1 MKNEKLSIIYF
12 EEIDSTQKYLVEK
25 IKNAQLNPPVCVW
38 TELQTNGIGS
48 RNNKWIGKKGN
59 LFFSFSFDKDKFADV
74 PLQSLSI
81 YFGWIFK
88 KTLNELGSKALMKW
102 PNDIY
107 LIDEKPK
114 KIGGVITQLLSDKV
128 ICGIGLNTKFS
139 PDDNFGCLDI
149 NVKNDKILYRFFEN
163 LNNKRWNNII
173 KEFKLEFDKFKHN
186 FGISGNLAEDGSIEN
201 NKKRIYSRR

>member
-1 MKNEKLSIIYF
+1 MKSEKLSIIYF

-59 LFFSFSFDKDKFADV
+59 LFFSFAFDKDKFADV

-88 KTLNELGSKALMKW
+88 TTLNEIGSKALMKW

-114 KIGGVITQLLSDKV
+114 KIGGIITRIVNNIV

-139 PDDNFGCLDI
+139 PNENFGRLDI
-149 NVKNDKILYRFFEN
+149 DVKNDKILYRFFEN
-163 LNNKRWNNII
+163 LNNKTWDEVI
-173 KEFKLEFDKFKHN
+173 KDFKYEFEKYKRV
-186 FGISGNLAEDGSIEN
+186 FGIHGNLAEDGSLEN